1 MQITTLNHSDRYS
14 LEQIA
19 TLFFLPDEEGKITSV
34 YDADKKAVIT
44 EAEIG
49 EKRVREEY
57 PADIADAKE
66 FKNAVKKSA
75 FLALKMLSGAKT
87 PWGILTGIRPAK
99 FFLNLLNEHSVAES
113 ERILSEEYWVS
124 DEKIRLCSSVAQKEA
139 KILSGVGKNDVG
151 IYIGIPFCPT
161 RCAYCSFITEA
172 SGVYAKHIEE
182 YEEALEKEVIAMA
195 KAVRDNGFSVNS
207 FYIGG
212 GTPPA
217 LGEKLL
223 GKLIVKT
230 QEAFLPS
237 DDAEFTV
244 EAGRPDVIGK
254 SLLKML
260 AERNV
265 GRICINPQTMNDET
279 LKRIGRRHS
288 AEDTKRAFALAREAG
303 FDNINSDII
312 TGLPGE
318 TNEMFAHTL
327 EEIRELSPEELT
339 VHTMYLKRASRI
351 RKEGALSD
359 PGEAEKMVLL
369 SGEFAKEE
377 GYEPYYMYK
386 QRNTVGNLENTG
398 YAKSGKESVYNVCIM
413 EETNTVLACGAG
425 ASTKLVGKS
434 IERIYNTKDV
444 LAYIKEIDAIIKN
457 KAEKIA
463 VSNI

>member
-1 MQITTLNHSDRYS
+1 MQITTLNHLDRYS

-223 GKLIVKT
+223 EKLIVKT
-230 QEAFLPS
+230 QEAFLPA

-312 TGLPGE
+312 AGLPGE

-463 VSNI
+463 TSNI

>member
-19 TLFFLPDEEGKITSV
+19 TLLFLPDEEGKITSV

-139 KILSGVGKNDVG
+139 KILSSVGKNDVG

-223 GKLIVKT
+223 EKLIVKT
-230 QEAFLPS
+230 QEAFLPA

-312 TGLPGE
+312 AGLPGE

-463 VSNI
+463 ASNI

>member
-1 MQITTLNHSDRYS
+1 
-14 LEQIA
+14 
-19 TLFFLPDEEGKITSV
+19 
-34 YDADKKAVIT
+34 
-44 EAEIG
+44 
-49 EKRVREEY
+49 
-57 PADIADAKE
+57 
-66 FKNAVKKSA
+66 
-75 FLALKMLSGAKT
+75 
-87 PWGILTGIRPAK
+87 
-99 FFLNLLNEHSVAES
+99 
-113 ERILSEEYWVS
+113 
-124 DEKIRLCSSVAQKEA
+124 
-139 KILSGVGKNDVG
+139 
-151 IYIGIPFCPT
+151 
-161 RCAYCSFITEA
+161 
-172 SGVYAKHIEE
+172 
-182 YEEALEKEVIAMA
+182 MA

-223 GKLIVKT
+223 EKLIVKT
-230 QEAFLPS
+230 QEAFLPA

-288 AEDTKRAFALAREAG
+288 AEDTKRAFAMAREAG

-312 TGLPGE
+312 AGLPGE

-463 VSNI
+463 ASNI

>member
-1 MQITTLNHSDRYS
+1 MQITTLNHLDRYS

-49 EKRVREEY
+49 EKRVRKEY

-195 KAVRDNGFSVNS
+195 KAVRDKGFSVNS

-223 GKLIVKT
+223 EKLIVKT
-230 QEAFLPS
+230 QEAFLPA

-312 TGLPGE
+312 AGLPGE

-327 EEIRELSPEELT
+327 EEISELSPEELT

-463 VSNI
+463 ASNI

>member
-1 MQITTLNHSDRYS
+1 
-14 LEQIA
+14 
-19 TLFFLPDEEGKITSV
+19 
-34 YDADKKAVIT
+34 
-44 EAEIG
+44 
-49 EKRVREEY
+49 
-57 PADIADAKE
+57 
-66 FKNAVKKSA
+66 
-75 FLALKMLSGAKT
+75 MLYGDKT

-223 GKLIVKT
+223 EKLIVKT
-230 QEAFLPS
+230 QEAFLPA

-312 TGLPGE
+312 AGLPGE

-463 VSNI
+463 ASNI

>member
-19 TLFFLPDEEGKITSV
+19 TLLFLPDEEGDLTSV
-34 YDADKKAVIT
+34 YDADKKTVIT
-44 EAEIG
+44 EAKIG
-49 EKRVREEY
+49 GKSAREEY
-57 PADIADAKE
+57 PADISNAKE

-75 FLALKMLSGAKT
+75 FLALKKLSGAKT

-99 FFLNLLNEHSVAES
+99 FFMNLLSDHSVSES

-124 DEKIRLCSSVAQKEA
+124 DEKIRLCSMVAQKEA

-182 YEEALEKEVIAMA
+182 YEEALEKEICAMA
-195 KAVRDNGFSVNS
+195 KAVRDNGFYVNS
-207 FYIGG
+207 IYIGG

-223 GKLIVKT
+223 EKLIIKT
-230 QEAFLPS
+230 QEAFLP
-237 DDAEFTV
+237 DKNTEFTV

-288 AEDTKRAFALAREAG
+288 AEDTKKAFALAREAG

-312 TGLPGE
+312 AGLPGE
-318 TNEMFAHTL
+318 TEEMFAHTL
-327 EEIRELSPEELT
+327 ERIGQLSPEELT

-351 RKEGALSD
+351 RKEGAFSD
-359 PGEAEKMVLL
+359 PDAAEKMVSL
-369 SGEFAKEE
+369 SGEFAKEK

-398 YAKSGKESVYNVCIM
+398 YAKSGKESVYNVCMM

-425 ASTKLVGKS
+425 ASTKLVGES

-444 LAYIKEIDAIIKN
+444 LTYIKEIDAIIKN
-457 KAEKIA
+457 KSEKIA
-463 VSNI
+463 ASNI

>member
-223 GKLIVKT
+223 EKLIVKT
-230 QEAFLPS
+230 QEAFLPA

-312 TGLPGE
+312 AGLPGE

-369 SGEFAKEE
+369 SGEFAKKE

-463 VSNI
+463 ASNI